1 LSAAA
6 AERTEA
12 HSLAR
17 WGAINKLVIALPE
30 PAPIAAAG
38 EHARRRFIDFF
49 TAHVIIL
56 RRERVDAGCIFAPG
70 ADWGVQIGG

>member
-1 LSAAA
+1 
-6 AERTEA
+6 
-12 HSLAR
+12 
-17 WGAINKLVIALPE
+17 VIALPE

-56 RRERVDAGCIFAPG
+56 RRERVDAGCIFA
-70 ADWGVQIGG
+70 WGRLGVKKY

>member
-1 LSAAA
+1 
-6 AERTEA
+6 
-12 HSLAR
+12 
-17 WGAINKLVIALPE
+17 VIALPE

-56 RRERVDAGCIFAPG
+56 RREPVDAGCIFA
-70 ADWGVQIGG
+70 WGRLGGKEY

>member
-1 LSAAA
+1 
-6 AERTEA
+6 
-12 HSLAR
+12 
-17 WGAINKLVIALPE
+17 VIALPE

-56 RRERVDAGCIFAPG
+56 RRERVDAGCIFCA
-70 ADWGVQIGG
+70 WGRLGGKEY

>member
-1 LSAAA
+1 
-6 AERTEA
+6 
-12 HSLAR
+12 
-17 WGAINKLVIALPE
+17 VIALPE

-56 RRERVDAGCIFAPG
+56 RRERVDAGCIFAWGRLGVKNINLRGPG
-70 ADWGVQIGG
+70 AFRPGG